1 MIDYPKYK
9 KVLFCTD
16 FSENC
21 DIAFGYA
28 FGIAKRDGS
37 ALYILHV
44 MPSPNNYPHY
54 VEGYLSSGEWE
65 KIAENNRKEIDKNFE
80 EKYLNKIKDKSNVHV
95 VIKSGREDEEIIE
108 FAKKENV
115 DIIIVGTQGRK
126 GISHAF
132 LGSVAEKIVRQ
143 SLVPVF
149 VIPCK
154 KRRMYDQR

>member
-28 FGIAKRDGS
+28 FGIAKRDGGD
-37 ALYILHV
+37 LYILHV
-44 MPSPNNYPHY
+44 MPSPNNYPNY
-54 VEGYLSSGEWE
+54 VENYLGRKEWD
-65 KIAENNRKEIDKNFE
+65 KIEENNRKEIDKTIQ
-80 EKYLNKIKDKSNVHV
+80 EKYLNQVKDKSTVHV
-95 VIKSGREDEEIIE
+95 VVKAGREDEEIIN
-108 FAKKENV
+108 FANKEKI
-115 DIIIVGTQGRK
+115 DIIIIGTQGRS
-126 GISHAF
+126 GILHAF
-132 LGSVAEKIVRQ
+132 LGSVAEKVVRR

-154 KRRMYDQR
+154 KRRMYDKS

>member
-54 VEGYLSSGEWE
+54 VEGYLSSEEWAKIE
-65 KIAENNRKEIDKNFE
+65 KNNREAIDKNFE
-80 EKYLNKIKDKSNVHV
+80 EKYLSQIKDKSNVHV
-95 VIKSGREDEEIIE
+95 VVKSGREDEEILE
-108 FAKKENV
+108 FAKKEKV

-132 LGSVAEKIVRQ
+132 LGSVAEKIVRR
-143 SLVPVF
+143 SPFPVY

-154 KRRMYDQR
+154 KRKMYDQR